1 MYYSDQPIQ
10 DSNGDKLG
18 RKPFAMRVAHAI
30 MDLHS
35 RDCFTVSL
43 QGKWG
48 CGKTSIINM
57 ILAEIE
63 RTSNDSQ
70 IQVIRFN
77 PWNFTDT
84 TQLINQFFVALS
96 SNLKVG
102 NPVDKASRVGEA
114 IEKYSVA
121 FECAKFIPFNAPSLA
136 ISANK
141 ITSIKN
147 INDITPEIL
156 FVIFYFPPFYKLIF
170 INMLFFKS
178 YYTFKLHII
187 LRREWIIYGA
197 EIYSNRND

>member
-1 MYYSDQPIQ
+1 MRATEGAWIAYESAVKWNPKDKQMCFCCGGKKLYYSDQPIQ

-70 IQVIRFN
+70 IRVIRFN
-77 PWNFTDT
+77 PWNFTK
-84 TQLINQFFVALS
+84 S
-96 SNLKVG
+96 
-102 NPVDKASRVGEA
+102 EA
-114 IEKYSVA
+114 KRS
-121 FECAKFIPFNAPSLA
+121 
-136 ISANK
+136 
-141 ITSIKN
+141 
-147 INDITPEIL
+147 
-156 FVIFYFPPFYKLIF
+156 
-170 INMLFFKS
+170 
-178 YYTFKLHII
+178 
-187 LRREWIIYGA
+187 
-197 EIYSNRND
+197 